1 MCGRY
6 TLASTPE
13 ALVEEFGVGG
23 LPGEY
28 RPRYNIAPSQPV
40 LTLVSGKDGPEWR
53 YLRWG
58 LVPFWAD
65 DPAIGQRMIN
75 ARAESVDARPAF
87 RRSFE
92 QRRCLVVADGFY
104 EWRRDPGG
112 RTPIYIRLVT
122 RRPFAMAG
130 IWDRWV
136 PRDGGEPLESCAII
150 TTAANPSV
158 RPIHDR
164 MPVILDREERAEWL
178 DRGTDRERLRA
189 LLEPYTGQLE
199 AYEVSRLV
207 NSPANDVPACI
218 EPV

>member
-75 ARAESVDARPAF
+75 VRAESVDARPAF

>member
-112 RTPIYIRLVT
+112 RTPIHIRLVT